1 MKKFFVPT
9 FVVFIIGAVLF
20 GFYSQADKPSCQ
32 ADKPSCQAKAI
43 QKAAGKKNNAP
54 ASLDERLAILR
65 ENTTRLT
72 DVFSKSLVMILR
84 NRSESEQR
92 LFLQQLYGII
102 NTKIKNS
109 WKEQKRPMFSKEV
122 FTEVIR
128 CSLLES
134 LAKHNYTP
142 PDNMVFEVPPDPSK
156 LTNKS
161 EKKKCAC
168 CTDSIKALRQKL
180 QKAREAS
187 EAEKQK
193 KIVRDM
199 KNTKSAKSYVSETNK

>member
-1 MKKFFVPT
+1 MKKFFVLT
-9 FVVFIIGAVLF
+9 FVAFIIGAVLF
-20 GFYSQADKPSCQ
+20 GFHSQ

-54 ASLDERLAILR
+54 VPPDEQLAILR

-72 DVFSKSLVMILR
+72 DVFAKSLVIILK

-92 LFLQQLYGII
+92 LFLQKLYGII
-102 NTKIKNS
+102 NTKVENS

-134 LAKHNYTP
+134 LAKHNYKP

-156 LTNKS
+156 PTNKS

-180 QKAREAS
+180 QKAREAR

-193 KIVRDM
+193 KVVRDL
-199 KNTKSAKSYVSETNK
+199 KNTKFTTPSASETTNK